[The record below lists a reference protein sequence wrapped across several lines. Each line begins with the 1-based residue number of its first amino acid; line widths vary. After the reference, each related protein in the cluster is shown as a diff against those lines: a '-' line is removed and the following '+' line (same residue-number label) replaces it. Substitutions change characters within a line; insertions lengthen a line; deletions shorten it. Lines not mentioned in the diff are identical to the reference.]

1 MSVLREENRP
11 MGRKKELVRLAT
23 LRRHGEQG
31 HIAEIQ
37 IVDEGDGFA
46 LKVYYNASAEG
57 AKVRYLT
64 GSQKPGRRKLSST
77 DTAWNLVKELDLRKA
92 QILLADDEDEA
103 LIREDNADTQNT

>member
-1 MSVLREENRP
+1 LSVLREENRP
-11 MGRKKELVRLAT
+11 MGRIKELVRLAT
-23 LRRHGEQG
+23 LKRHGEQG
-31 HIAEIQ
+31 HIAEIH

-46 LKVYYNASAEG
+46 LKVYYNASVEG

-92 QILLADDEDEA
+92 QILFAEDDEASIHE
-103 LIREDNADTQNT
+103 ENADTENT

>member
-1 MSVLREENRP
+1 MSVSCEENRP

-23 LRRHGEQG
+23 LKRHGKQG
-31 HIAEIQ
+31 HIAEIH

-77 DTAWNLVKELDLRKA
+77 DTAWNLVKELDLRNAK
-92 QILLADDEDEA
+92 ILLAEDDEA
-103 LIREDNADTQNT
+103 SIREDNADDANT